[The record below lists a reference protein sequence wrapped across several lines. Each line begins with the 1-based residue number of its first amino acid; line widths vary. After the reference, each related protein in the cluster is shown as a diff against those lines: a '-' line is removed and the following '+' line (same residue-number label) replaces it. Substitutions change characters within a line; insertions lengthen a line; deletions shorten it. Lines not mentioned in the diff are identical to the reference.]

1 MVMSTDGYPDEQWQT
16 MYRELSDYDSDWNTG
31 LKKTVA
37 MFLLLL
43 LIPAVNLSGII
54 YSRMDKRIGEM
65 GVRKAFGARRY
76 SLFNQMIFENLILTC
91 LGGLFGLL
99 LSYLIIVFSQDWIFD
114 IMTEY
119 VEVVHDE
126 AKVSLSLSMLLNPTV
141 FTVTFLSCLVL
152 NLFSAMFPVWR
163 LMRKNIVESL
173 NTK

>member
-65 GVRKAFGARRY
+65 GVRRLLEHAGIRY
-76 SLFNQMIFENLILTC
+76 SI
-91 LGGLFGLL
+91 
-99 LSYLIIVFSQDWIFD
+99 
-114 IMTEY
+114 
-119 VEVVHDE
+119 
-126 AKVSLSLSMLLNPTV
+126 
-141 FTVTFLSCLVL
+141 
-152 NLFSAMFPVWR
+152 R
-163 LMRKNIVESL
+163 
-173 NTK
+173 

>member
-1 MVMSTDGYPDEQWQT
+1 
-16 MYRELSDYDSDWNTG
+16 
-31 LKKTVA
+31 
-37 MFLLLL
+37 
-43 LIPAVNLSGII
+43 
-54 YSRMDKRIGEM
+54 M